1 MSITAKQI
9 LLFCQSNKQMNANF
23 ELNYT
28 AQDCLNLSNFSFEGF
43 KSLKRYKP
51 IQQIVAKRRV
61 LIYPIYFLK

>member
-1 MSITAKQI
+1 
-9 LLFCQSNKQMNANF
+9 MNANF

-51 IQQIVAKRRV
+51 IQQIVAKEGIN
-61 LIYPIYFLK
+61 LSNLF